1 MKITRFGGVSPVVA
15 AVSLAIVSTI
25 LGSAMQVMV
34 KFATEDVHPFE
45 AAFIRAIFGVLLFVP
60 VVMRQGIGALRTS
73 RIGLLAARGLIHSGS
88 MMLNFLALSLV
99 PLATVAALRF
109 SAPLWATLLAVFF
122 LHEVIRGCRISALV
136 AGFIGTLI
144 VLRPGFV
151 EVHPGTLAALV
162 SAAAWGVVM
171 VEIKILS
178 KTESGVAITFYGML
192 FIVPLSGLASIFV
205 WETPSLAMLGWI
217 LAMSVVGNVA
227 NLFMVASFKRADV
240 AVLMPVQFT
249 TMIWVSLFGFIFFDE
264 VADLWTWV
272 GAAIIFASTAYI
284 TLRERKVK
292 GITGKPA
299 PGSMGMG

>member
-1 MKITRFGGVSPVVA
+1 MMIARFGGLSPVVV
-15 AVSLAIVSTI
+15 AVALASVSTI

-45 AAFIRAIFGVLLFVP
+45 AAFIRAVFGVLLFIP
-60 VVMRQGIGALRTS
+60 VVLRQGTGSLRTD
-73 RIGLLAARGLIHSGS
+73 RLGLLAARGLIHSGS

-109 SAPLWATLLAVFF
+109 SAPLWAALLAVVL
-122 LHEVIRGCRISALV
+122 LHEVIRGRRIAALT

-144 VLRPGFV
+144 VLPPGFV
-151 EVHPGTLAALV
+151 ELHPGTVAALV

-192 FIVPLSGLASIFV
+192 FIIPLSGIASIFV
-205 WETPSLAMLGWI
+205 WETPTWSMLAWI
-217 LAMSVVGNVA
+217 LAMAVVGNVA
-227 NLFMVASFKRADV
+227 NLFMVASFKRADI

-249 TMIWVSLFGFIFFDE
+249 TMIWVSLFGFIFFAE
-264 VADLWTWV
+264 EPDLWTWV
-272 GAAIIFASTAYI
+272 GAAVIFASTAYI

-292 GITGKPA
+292 GLTGRPA
-299 PGSMGMG
+299 PGTVSMG

>member
-1 MKITRFGGVSPVVA
+1 MNLARFGGASPVVT
-15 AVSLAIVSTI
+15 AVLLATVSTI
-25 LGSAMQVMV
+25 LGSGMQVMV

-45 AAFIRAIFGVLLFVP
+45 AAFIRAVFGVLLFIP
-60 VVMRQGIGALRTS
+60 VVWRQGIGSLHTDRL
-73 RIGLLAARGLIHSGS
+73 GLLAIRGLIHSGS

-109 SAPLWATLLAVFF
+109 SAPLWAALLAVVL
-122 LHEVIRGCRISALV
+122 LHEVIRGRRISALI

-192 FIVPLSGLASIFV
+192 FIIPLSGLASIFV
-205 WETPSLAMLGWI
+205 WETPTLGMLGWI
-217 LAMSVVGNVA
+217 LAMAVVGNVA
-227 NLFMVASFKRADV
+227 NLFMVASFKRADI

-249 TMIWVSLFGFIFFDE
+249 TMIWVSLFGFLFFEE
-264 VADLWTWV
+264 VPDLWTWV
-272 GAAIIFASTAYI
+272 GAAVIFASTAYI

-299 PGSMGMG
+299 PGTVSMG

>member
-1 MKITRFGGVSPVVA
+1 MNVARFGGASPVVT
-15 AVSLAIVSTI
+15 AVLLATVSTI
-25 LGSAMQVMV
+25 LGSTMQVMV

-45 AAFIRAIFGVLLFVP
+45 AAFIRAVFGVLLFIP
-60 VVMRQGIGALRTS
+60 VVWRQGIGSLRTD
-73 RIGLLAARGLIHSGS
+73 RLGLLAVRGLIHSGS
-88 MMLNFLALSLV
+88 MMLNFLALSMV

-109 SAPLWATLLAVFF
+109 SAPLWATLLAVIL
-122 LHEVIRGCRISALV
+122 LHEVIRGRRISALI

-192 FIVPLSGLASIFV
+192 FIIPLSGLASIFV

-217 LAMSVVGNVA
+217 LAMAVVGNVA
-227 NLFMVASFKRADV
+227 NLFMVASFKRADI

-249 TMIWVSLFGFIFFDE
+249 TMIWVSLFGFLFFEE

-272 GAAIIFASTAYI
+272 GAAVIFASTAYI

-299 PGSMGMG
+299 PGTVSMG